1 MDYIKGLNKIEIQ
14 NSIKKVLHWYN
25 RVITTEGNI
34 KEYYVFRLKE
44 ERENLDKLL
53 DKYIKGV

>member
-1 MDYIKGLNKIEIQ
+1 MDYIKELNKIEIQ

-25 RVITTEGNI
+25 GVITTEGNI
-34 KEYYVFRLKE
+34 KEYYIFRLKE